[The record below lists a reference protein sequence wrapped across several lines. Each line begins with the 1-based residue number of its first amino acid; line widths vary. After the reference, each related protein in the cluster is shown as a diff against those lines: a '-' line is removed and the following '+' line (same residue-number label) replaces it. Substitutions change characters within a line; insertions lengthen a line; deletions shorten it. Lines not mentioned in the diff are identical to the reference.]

1 MKEILNTV
9 CSSAVA
15 CVKCVK
21 DEVCCYWD
29 SLDENTVVNKQDL
42 VLGGAALVAAGLVI
56 GALCGSKK
64 EVIVTVSKDG
74 EEDEDEEIQ
83 E

>member
-1 MKEILNTV
+1 MKDILNTV

-21 DEVCCYWD
+21 DEVCDYWA

-42 VLGGAALVAAGLVI
+42 VLAGAALVAAGLVI
-56 GALCGSKK
+56 GAVCGSKK
-64 EVIVTVSKDG
+64 EVIVTVSKDA
-74 EEDEDEEIQ
+74 EEDEEVQ